1 MFPELSSDFPGL
13 SIDMVGQQR
22 EMIESFSAIG
32 PNYLLALVV
41 MFGLLAIP
49 FRSYIQP
56 LIVMAAVPFGIVG
69 AVLGHLI
76 MGYTLTMISVFG
88 IIALS
93 GVVVND
99 TLVLVHAINKQKQG
113 GATVREAIIEG
124 SARRL
129 RPILLTSLTTF
140 FGLVPIIF
148 ETSMGA
154 RFLIPM
160 AISLGFGALFV
171 TVIALLVVP
180 ALYVVVEDL
189 REWTGGAARDTG

>member
-1 MFPELSSDFPGL
+1 MDL
-13 SIDMVGQQR
+13 VGQQR
-22 EMIESFSAIG
+22 EMQESFTSLG
-32 PNYLLALVV
+32 PNYLIALVV

-56 LIVMAAVPFGIVG
+56 LIVMAAVPFGVVG
-69 AVLGHLI
+69 AVVGHLI

-99 TLVLVHAINKQKQG
+99 TLVLVHSINAERHR
-113 GATVREAIIEG
+113 GASVRDAVIGG

-140 FGLVPIIF
+140 FGLLPIIF
-148 ETSMGA
+148 ETSMQA

-180 ALYVVVEDL
+180 ALYVVAEDV
-189 REWTGGAARDTG
+189 RGVEWTGEVSPMPVGAPEAVGAD